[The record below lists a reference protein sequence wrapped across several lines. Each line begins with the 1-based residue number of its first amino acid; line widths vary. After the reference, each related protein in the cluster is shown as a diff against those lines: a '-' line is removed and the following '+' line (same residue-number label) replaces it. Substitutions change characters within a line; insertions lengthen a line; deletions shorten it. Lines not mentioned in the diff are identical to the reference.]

1 VDNLK
6 PRSLPLFIFS
16 HSFLSL
22 SILLRLQ
29 LSETFSFLFR
39 WSLACAIVITV
50 AGDLDFLSSS
60 ETRVSVGWRGLEDGV
75 RRSDKALAIRRI
87 VFVATAI
94 ALPLKVGL
102 FYAAAQR

>member
-1 VDNLK
+1 M
-6 PRSLPLFIFS
+6 
-16 HSFLSL
+16 
-22 SILLRLQ
+22 
-29 LSETFSFLFR
+29 
-39 WSLACAIVITV
+39 
-50 AGDLDFLSSS
+50 DFLSSS